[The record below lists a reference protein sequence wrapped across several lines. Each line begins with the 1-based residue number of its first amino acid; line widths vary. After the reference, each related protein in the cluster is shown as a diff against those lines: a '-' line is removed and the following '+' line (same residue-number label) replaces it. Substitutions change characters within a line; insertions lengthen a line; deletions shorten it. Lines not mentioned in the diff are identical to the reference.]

1 MTAPTPDD
9 TRRRRF
15 LAACCTL
22 APATL
27 LAAFLAG
34 PSMAFID
41 ARATLAD
48 VAARPTASTVQ
59 AILLLVSSALFV
71 PVLTAGVHLLRG
83 RGRVV
88 GTIGAAAF
96 LAGICGHLLLV
107 GARLALVSLGDSG
120 LAHAQQL
127 DVTRAFGSGM
137 FGLITVLEL
146 CFDIGL
152 VLLFVGLWRAGAV
165 AAPILGVIVGVAVA
179 AGVLGTNRLAFVIA
193 GAGGLVAGAYLSARM
208 ARTDDATW
216 RAGAV
221 APLRER
227 PTTTSGYVPKKTS
240 TSA

>member
-1 MTAPTPDD
+1 MTARISDD

-27 LAAFLAG
+27 LAAFVAG

-41 ARATLAD
+41 ARATLTD

-59 AILLLVSSALFV
+59 AVLLLVSSALFV

-96 LAGICGHLLLV
+96 LAGICGHLMLV
-107 GARLALVSLGDSG
+107 AARLALVALSGSG
-120 LAHAQQL
+120 LAGAQQL
-127 DVTRAFGSGM
+127 DVMRALGSGV
-137 FGLITVLEL
+137 FGLVTVLEL

-165 AAPILGVIVGVAVA
+165 ATPILFVIVGVAVA
-179 AGVLGTNRLAFVIA
+179 AGVLGTNRVSFLVA
-193 GAGGLVAGAYLSARM
+193 GAGGLVAGAYLTARM

-216 RAGAV
+216 RAGSV
-221 APLRER
+221 APLRE
-227 PTTTSGYVPKKTS
+227 PVAPAQPKKTS
-240 TSA
+240 ISA